1 MLRDSMLAAGCIR
14 AYERQTVWDRPTS
27 TRSVELA
34 ILRQSE
40 PGFGDVFP
48 FEEVPRR

>member
-1 MLRDSMLAAGCIR
+1 M
-14 AYERQTVWDRPTS
+14 
-27 TRSVELA
+27 ELA

-48 FEEVPRR
+48 PDPRDFGEGCLSLVVRHAREGVVTQSSVDESLRQRP